1 MKSLKLTAIS
11 TAMVVTLAACSTTV
25 PEPETDMG
33 KRLAELER
41 QQLEMKAR
49 QEAREQIEREE
60 EIALLPDWVENPPES
75 DATGFYGVGI
85 AQSKRLNH
93 SRKAARLQ
101 AEFELAKMYR
111 QELSGSERS
120 FEEGNTDGDVTV
132 QTTFLIDKIVDAVP
146 VVGYEVVDQEI
157 KAHDG
162 QHYTYVLLKL
172 PYDKFNKVLQQQR
185 AAETDDRVQQAFDDL
200 ERRLDKRRKQ
210 KMAQEEAE
218 HQREMEKMNQR
229 SDMMKEQS
237 ETLDDDKKAES
248 SPSPAPTPRTPF
260 KGKFKQ

>member
-1 MKSLKLTAIS
+1 MKKLHLTALS
-11 TAMVVTLAACSTTV
+11 AAMAVTLAACSTTV
-25 PEPETDMG
+25 PEPEIAMA

-111 QELSGSERS
+111 QELSGSERA

-172 PYDKFNKVLQQQR
+172 PYDKFNAVLQQQR
-185 AAETDDRVQQAFDDL
+185 ASETDDRVQQAFDDL
-200 ERRLDKRRKQ
+200 ERRLDKRRRQ
-210 KMAQEEAE
+210 KMAKEEAE
-218 HQREMEKMNQR
+218 HQRELEKMQQR

-237 ETLDDDKKAES
+237 APANDSNETGS
-248 SPSPAPTPRTPF
+248 TSGYGQGP
-260 KGKFKQ
+260 KGKSQK